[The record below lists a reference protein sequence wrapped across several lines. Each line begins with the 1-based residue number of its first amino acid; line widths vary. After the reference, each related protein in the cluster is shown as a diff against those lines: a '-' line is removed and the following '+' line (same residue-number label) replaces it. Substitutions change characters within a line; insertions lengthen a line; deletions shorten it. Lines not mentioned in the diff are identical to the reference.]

1 LPQSPAFSG
10 VFLGLCFPGA
20 FSRFGFLRRFCF
32 GFFFGFFF
40 GVSFGGLLWVFYGFF
55 FRRFLFVWVC
65 LGLFGSVWV
74 CLGLFGFAL
83 LCSVLFGLELLA
95 WDWSGMV
102 FWQFFAQHSVA
113 RLASFVEIPMGG
125 FGLLFQFE

>member
-1 LPQSPAFSG
+1 MFPWGVFSFRFSSALLFWVFMVFLQAFS
-10 VFLGLCFPGA
+10 F
-20 FSRFGFLRRFCF
+20 
-32 GFFFGFFF
+32 
-40 GVSFGGLLWVFYGFF
+40 
-55 FRRFLFVWVC
+55 
-65 LGLFGSVWV
+65 

-102 FWQFFAQHSVA
+102 FWQFSAQHSVA

>member
-1 LPQSPAFSG
+1 MG
-10 VFLGLCFPGA
+10 V
-20 FSRFGFLRRFCF
+20 CF
-32 GFFFGFFF
+32 GFFM
-40 GVSFGGLLWVFYGFF
+40 VFF
-55 FRRFLFVWVC
+55 FRRFLF
-65 LGLFGSVWV
+65 VWV